1 MTEGRKGIFEV
12 RSYDG
17 KIKKPFS
24 YYKRAYNFSTK
35 LLRQDIYCGIW
46 ELVVDKNEDGTDNL
60 DTLRW
65 VQVIGC

>member
-1 MTEGRKGIFEV
+1 MKGIYQV

-17 KIKKPFS
+17 NITKDYRYYAHAYKFS
-24 YYKRAYNFSTK
+24 CK
-35 LLRQDIYCGIW
+35 LINDGIMCGIW
-46 ELVVDKNEDGTDNL
+46 ELVCDKNADGTDNL

>member
-1 MTEGRKGIFEV
+1 MKSTYQV

-17 KIKKPFS
+17 HVTKDYRYYSQACKFS
-24 YYKRAYNFSTK
+24 RK
-35 LLRQDIYCGIW
+35 LINDGIMCGIW

>member
-1 MTEGRKGIFEV
+1 MKGIFEV

-17 KIKKPFS
+17 TVKREYS
-24 YYKRAYNFSTK
+24 YYKRAYAFATK
-35 LLRQDIYCGIW
+35 LIRQDIWCGIW
-46 ELVVDKNEDGTDNL
+46 QLVVDKNADGTDNL